1 MTDLQNY
8 VDGLFRHQPL
18 TPEIQDLKEEIVSN
32 MMAKRDDLMAQGMD
46 AESATQKAKESL
58 PVVDFLIDGN
68 QLTDVGTYRME
79 CMQSVLLNCVLF

>member
-32 MMAKRDDLMAQGMD
+32 MMTSGM
-46 AESATQKAKESL
+46 T
-58 PVVDFLIDGN
+58 
-68 QLTDVGTYRME
+68 
-79 CMQSVLLNCVLF
+79 